1 MGHHS
6 CCNQQKVKR
15 GLWSP
20 EEDEKLIRYITNNG
34 YGCWSEVPEKAGLQR
49 CGKSCRLRWINYLR
63 PDIRRGR
70 FTPEEEKLIISLHS
84 AVGNR
89 WAHIASHLPGRTD
102 NEIKNYWNSW
112 IKKKIRK
119 PNPSSTNIVTPLP
132 PPPPP
137 PNTITTN
144 TTIQPSQ
151 FNYNSTNQLDFLTQ
165 DFEAKP
171 QFLQE
176 NTLFSSQSPIFMFET
191 TTSFNA
197 THGDDISLRNESTF
211 FHSATDMQSDQPW
224 NHQQQLML
232 PPAILPS
239 FTTTANLDSIYL
251 PPMIDNTDV
260 VQSKN
265 NTTDYVEREN
275 NVALAELNEWVE
287 ITQQSAC
294 PSYLFWE
301 NTAFGEEET
310 VTNYNPDMGAL
321 LTSFSSSL

>member
-20 EEDEKLIRYITNNG
+20 EEDEKLIRYITTHG

-70 FTPEEEKLIISLHS
+70 FTPEEEKLIISLHG

-119 PNPSSTNIVTPLP
+119 PSSTSSTNIAPSIIEQNSQFTYTQNQQMDFLNQDLATKRQIQDTLYPLP
-132 PPPPP
+132 CP
-137 PNTITTN
+137 
-144 TTIQPSQ
+144 Q
-151 FNYNSTNQLDFLTQ
+151 FMFDIGLAMDGANGNVDGKI
-165 DFEAKP
+165 D

-176 NTLFSSQSPIFMFET
+176 NAGLINSET
-191 TTSFNA
+191 WQVNQNQEMIQPVSYTSALDPNC
-197 THGDDISLRNESTF
+197 
-211 FHSATDMQSDQPW
+211 
-224 NHQQQLML
+224 L
-232 PPAILPS
+232 PPLME
-239 FTTTANLDSIYL
+239 NLESMV
-251 PPMIDNTDV
+251 PME
-260 VQSKN
+260 VQSCSIN
-265 NTTDYVEREN
+265 LEGQMTLDCLQRN
-275 NVALAELNEWVE
+275 ELNEWDD
-287 ITQQSAC
+287 TQQC
-294 PSYLFWE
+294 PNFFFWDQAE
-301 NTAFGEEET
+301 GQLGGQEIYPT
-310 VTNYNPDMGAL
+310 
-321 LTSFSSSL
+321 SSSTGNILSSYPSSL